1 MTSVDFSHFFE
12 SDPDPDGLF
21 NNFLISSRSSNL
33 NSIKS
38 SVVTIVVGII
48 HCVLIIPPQVIAFKA
63 AGLG

>member
-12 SDPDPDGLF
+12 PDPDGLF
-21 NNFLISSRSSNL
+21 SNFLISSRSSNL

-48 HCVLIIPPQVIAFKA
+48 HCVLIIPPQVITFKA